1 MSPKRKKTPSLP
13 AAPAQAPK
21 KPRLD
26 THLPTPTPT
35 PTPTDE
41 DAAIPERVDS
51 RHLFGGPGSRARLA
65 RDLPPMHSLDD
76 IYASMTSHAMANGL
90 SGFLG
95 HMDRPLRVAT
105 VCSGTE
111 SPLLALEMVQRC
123 MFPLSLSL
131 FPDFGRVSQSV
142 CVCADVGQ
150 ACEIDTASPSTS
162 SISSAPKSSPSNR
175 RILNETS
182 SPRCSSGM

>member
-1 MSPKRKKTPSLP
+1 MPPKRKKTPSLP

-26 THLPTPTPT
+26 THLPSPT

-65 RDLPPMHSLDD
+65 LDLPPMHSLDD
-76 IYASMTSHAMANGL
+76 IYASMTSHAMTNGL
-90 SGFLG
+90 GGFLG
-95 HMDRPLRVAT
+95 HMNRPLRVAT

-123 MFPLSLSL
+123 MFPLSLSFL
-131 FPDFGRVSQSV
+131 FLVGCLSL

-175 RILNETS
+175 RILNGTS